1 MKLSEILFS
10 KAKELWD
17 QSAKK
22 PFVIEMAKGTL
33 DKELFKRYM
42 LQDYLYLQEYIGILK
57 SIRDIAEDEETKAF
71 LGRIVDGT
79 AREIESVHVHNME
92 ELGITKDDI
101 EKSRMFPVISEYN
114 GYMRKCVEEF
124 GLTGGLAALL
134 QCSWVYAYIADVSVR
149 NYKDEIAGSEYC
161 SWFEAYTCQSYLDTN
176 QMWIDLLDEQST
188 GTGDAEA
195 EEMCKIFE
203 RCARFENEFWDALYT

>member
-10 KAKELWD
+10 KTKELWD
-17 QSAKK
+17 QSAEK

-71 LGRIVDGT
+71 LGKIVDGT
-79 AREIESVHVHNME
+79 AREIESVHMHNME
-92 ELGITKDDI
+92 ELGITREDI

-114 GYMRKCVEEF
+114 GYMRSCVDEF
-124 GLTGGLAALL
+124 GLLGGLAALL
-134 QCSWVYAYIADVSVR
+134 QCSWVYAYIAEDAVR
-149 NYKDEIAGSEYC
+149 KHKEEIVKSEYR

-176 QMWIDLLDEQST
+176 QIWIDLLDEQSA
-188 GTGDAEA
+188 GISEA
-195 EEMCKIFE
+195 KTAEMCRIFE

>member
-10 KAKELWD
+10 KTKELWD

-79 AREIESVHVHNME
+79 AREIESVHMHNME

-101 EKSRMFPVISEYN
+101 EKSRMFPVILEYN
-114 GYMRKCVEEF
+114 GYMKKCVEEF
-124 GLTGGLAALL
+124 GLIGGLAALL

-149 NYKDEIAGSEYC
+149 NFKDEIAGSEYR

-176 QMWIDLLDEQST
+176 RMWIDLLDEQSS
-188 GTGDAEA
+188 GIDDAKTA
-195 EEMCKIFE
+195 EMCKIFE
-203 RCARFENEFWDALYT
+203 RCAHFENEFWDALYT

>member
-10 KAKELWD
+10 KTKELWD

-101 EKSRMFPVISEYN
+101 EKSRMFPGISEYN

-134 QCSWVYAYIADVSVR
+134 QCSWVYAYIAENNVSR
-149 NYKDEIAGSEYC
+149 YKDEIAKSEYG
-161 SWFEAYTCQSYLDTN
+161 SWFEAYTSKSYLDTN
-176 QMWIDLLDEQST
+176 QMWIDLLDKQSE
-188 GTGDAEA
+188 GSDDALVS
-195 EEMCKIFE
+195 EMCGIFE
-203 RCARFENEFWDALYT
+203 RCAGFENEFWDALYT

>member
-10 KAKELWD
+10 KTKELWD
-17 QSAKK
+17 QSAEK

-71 LGRIVDGT
+71 LGKIVDGT
-79 AREIESVHVHNME
+79 AREIESVHMHNME
-92 ELGITKDDI
+92 ELGITREDI

-114 GYMRKCVEEF
+114 GYMRSCVDEF
-124 GLTGGLAALL
+124 GRLGGLAALL
-134 QCSWVYAYIADVSVR
+134 QCSWVYAYIAEDAVR
-149 NYKDEIAGSEYC
+149 KHKEEIVKSEYR

-176 QMWIDLLDEQST
+176 QIWIDLLDEQSA
-188 GTGDAEA
+188 GISEA
-195 EEMCKIFE
+195 KTAEMCRIFE